1 MKFNLATKADMKQ
14 VVRELSNGLNKLDLN
29 DNFTG
34 WQSTVTIAANTE
46 AQILNQFSDN
56 SVPTKMVIV
65 RQTGNGL
72 VVDSGTPWTT
82 DFVYVKNY
90 GSVTVTV
97 TIIFMK

>member
-1 MKFNLATKADMKQ
+1 MKFNLATKADMAQ
-14 VVRELSNGLNKLDLN
+14 VVRELSNGLSKLDLN

-34 WQSTVTIAANTE
+34 WQITSTIAAGAE
-46 AQILNQFSDN
+46 LQLVNQLQSG
-56 SVPTKMVIV
+56 VPTKMVIV

-72 VVDSGTPWTT
+72 VTDSGTPWTS
-82 DFVYVKNY
+82 DFVYIKNN